1 MNVQVLLTPAWRKFA
16 LTAHVTASVG
26 WLGAVVGFLALAIVG
41 ARTIDDRVAQSI
53 YPALEL
59 MGTFVI
65 VPFSVAAL
73 VTGVFQSLGT
83 SWGLFRHYWVLAKLL
98 ITIGASLLLLLHMQ
112 LVRSAAL
119 AATDG
124 TLATAPRMQLVG
136 DAVAAAVVLAIAVA
150 LSVYK
155 PQGLTP
161 FGAPRDAGVSKGGSL
176 QGPFV
181 YIFWAAIITLL
192 VTLVVRHL
200 FGGGMQ
206 SHF

>member
-1 MNVQVLLTPAWRKFA
+1 MLLTPAWRKFA

-26 WLGAVVGFLALAIVG
+26 WLGSVVGFLALAIIGV
-41 ARTIDDRVAQSI
+41 RSLDDRAAQSI

-59 MGTFVI
+59 MATVVI

-73 VTGVFQSLGT
+73 VTGVIQSFGT

-112 LVRSAAL
+112 LVQRAAM
-119 AATDG
+119 AASDG
-124 TLATAPRMQLVG
+124 TLAIAPRMQLVG
-136 DAVAAAVVLAIAVA
+136 DAVAATGVLAIAVA

-161 FGAPRDAGVSKGGSL
+161 FGSPRDAGGATR
-176 QGPFV
+176 QGPFI
-181 YIFWAAIITLL
+181 YLFWAAIVSLL
-192 VTLVVRHL
+192 GTLVVRHL
-200 FGGGMQ
+200 FSGGMQ

>member
-1 MNVQVLLTPAWRKFA
+1 MLLTPAWRKLA
-16 LTAHVTASVG
+16 LTAHVTVSVG
-26 WLGAVVGFLALAIVG
+26 WLGAVAGFLALAIIG
-41 ARTIDDRVAQSI
+41 SRTLDDRIVQSI

-65 VPFSVAAL
+65 VPFSAAAL

-119 AATDG
+119 AASDG
-124 TLATAPRMQLVG
+124 TLAAAPRMQLVG
-136 DAVAAAVVLAIAVA
+136 DAVAATVVLAIAVA

-161 FGAPRDAGVSKGGSL
+161 FGSPRDAGGASR
-176 QGPFV
+176 QGPFI

>member
-1 MNVQVLLTPAWRKFA
+1 MILSPTLRRFA
-16 LTAHVTASVG
+16 LTIHVTASVG
-26 WLGAVVGFLALAIVG
+26 WLGSVVGFLALAIIG
-41 ARTIDDRVAQSI
+41 SRTLDDRIVQSI

-73 VTGVFQSLGT
+73 VTGVIQSLGT

-112 LVRSAAL
+112 LVRSAAM
-119 AATDG
+119 AASDG
-124 TLATAPRMQLVG
+124 TLAIAPRMQLVG
-136 DAVAAAVVLAIAVA
+136 DAVAATVVLAIAVA

-161 FGAPRDAGVSKGGSL
+161 FGSPRDAGGATR
-176 QGPFV
+176 QGPFI

>member
-1 MNVQVLLTPAWRKFA
+1 MLLTPAWRKFA

-26 WLGAVVGFLALAIVG
+26 WLGAVVGFLALTIIG
-41 ARTIDDRVAQSI
+41 ARTFDDRIVESI

-73 VTGVFQSLGT
+73 VTGVIQSLGT

-119 AATDG
+119 AASDG
-124 TLATAPRMQLVG
+124 TLAVAPRMQLVG
-136 DAVAAAVVLAIAVA
+136 DAVAATVVLAIAVA

-161 FGAPRDAGVSKGGSL
+161 FGSPRDAGSTTR
-176 QGPFV
+176 QGPFI

-200 FGGGMQ
+200 FGGGMK

>member
-1 MNVQVLLTPAWRKFA
+1 MILSPTLRRFA
-16 LTAHVTASVG
+16 LTIHVTASVG
-26 WLGAVVGFLALAIVG
+26 WLGSVVGFLALAIIG
-41 ARTIDDRVAQSI
+41 SRTLDDRIVQSI

-73 VTGVFQSLGT
+73 VTGVIQSLGT

-112 LVRSAAL
+112 LVRSAAM
-119 AATDG
+119 AASDG
-124 TLATAPRMQLVG
+124 TLAIAPRMQLVG
-136 DAVAAAVVLAIAVA
+136 DAVAATVVLAIAVA

-161 FGAPRDAGVSKGGSL
+161 FGAPRDAGGATR
-176 QGPFV
+176 QGPFI
-181 YIFWAAIITLL
+181 YIFWAAIITML

>member
-1 MNVQVLLTPAWRKFA
+1 MSGRMILSPALRKLA
-16 LTAHVTASVG
+16 LTVHVTASVG
-26 WLGAVVGFLALAIVG
+26 WLGSVVGFLALAIIG
-41 ARTIDDRVAQSI
+41 ARSIDDRVAQSI

-59 MGTFVI
+59 MGTVVI

-73 VTGVFQSLGT
+73 ATGVIQSLGT

-112 LVRSAAL
+112 LVRSAAM
-119 AATDG
+119 AAGDG
-124 TLATAPRMQLVG
+124 TLTIAPRMQLVG
-136 DAVAAAVVLAIAVA
+136 DAVAATVVLAIAVA

-161 FGAPRDAGVSKGGSL
+161 FGSPRDAGGATR
-176 QGPFV
+176 QGPFI

-206 SHF
+206 SHV

>member
-1 MNVQVLLTPAWRKFA
+1 MLLTPGWRKLV

-26 WLGAVVGFLALAIVG
+26 WLGAVVGFLALAIIG
-41 ARTIDDRVAQSI
+41 ARTIDDRVAHSI

-73 VTGVFQSLGT
+73 VSGVFQSLGT

-124 TLATAPRMQLVG
+124 SLAVAPRMQLVG
-136 DAVAAAVVLAIAVA
+136 DAVAATVVLAIAVA

-161 FGAPRDAGVSKGGSL
+161 FGPPRDVGVGR

-181 YIFWAAIITLL
+181 YIFWAGIITLL
-192 VTLVVRHL
+192 VTLIVRHL

-206 SHF
+206 SHL